1 MSAQAEIYS
10 FHGNW
15 GKSVHTIY
23 ILDMTEKDNL
33 GDLDVDIN
41 I

>member
-1 MSAQAEIYS
+1 
-10 FHGNW
+10 
-15 GKSVHTIY
+15 VHTIY

-41 I
+41 IWHNVTGRSLRGLDTSG